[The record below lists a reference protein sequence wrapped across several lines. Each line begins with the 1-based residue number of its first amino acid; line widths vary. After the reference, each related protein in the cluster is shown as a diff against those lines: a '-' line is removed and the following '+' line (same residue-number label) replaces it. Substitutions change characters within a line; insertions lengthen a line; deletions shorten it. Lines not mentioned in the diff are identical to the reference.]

1 MYIYC
6 YFPQFTAR
14 VTMAAAIYLTEVLSE
29 FVKMYTV
36 VKIVK
41 MHTVPILALRPR
53 KFVLA
58 HCFVVSF
65 LIFEFQ

>member
-29 FVKMYTV
+29 FVKTV
-36 VKIVK
+36 
-41 MHTVPILALRPR
+41 HTVPILALRPR

-65 LIFEFQ
+65 LIFEFQLLICC